1 MYSLSGIFVAS
12 ELITLNSGTMWRKE
26 GMPDV
31 IGKTT
36 IVTGGNNVLSHNT
49 EQNILNQARITQK
62 QQTELSS

>member
-1 MYSLSGIFVAS
+1 MG
-12 ELITLNSGTMWRKE
+12 RKE